1 MRKLGAVLLLSM
13 ASFGILTMISITGS
27 DSIAL
32 AQTSSEPTHADN
44 WASANF
50 AQKTALQ
57 EQVEFSRLAK
67 ELETKITERDTYL
80 TGLLESINAN
90 PPTEGTG
97 GESFTSE
104 CVIATAAYGS
114 NLAPQVQFLR
124 NFRDDKIESTA
135 AGSSFIQ
142 SFNLWYYSFSPSVAE
157 YERGQPWLQHTVRL
171 FITPLL
177 AILQLS
183 ENGYS
188 FIDGE
193 PGALVSGAIASSLI
207 GMVYFS
213 PLALVAL
220 SRKRGIMTKL
230 ITFLLI
236 AAGVG
241 LTATVFGIFLEL
253 SGILMV
259 ATSVFV
265 ISLLAA
271 SAILI
276 AKYLRILFELKWLRK
291 IQQFDIR
298 PRNRIHFA
306 SAILML
312 LAIVCSQLSAT
323 AFASAPSIPP
333 PTLSREEIEG
343 QLTTLGETKS
353 WLEETRRI
361 ESFFA
366 DTEEVQS
373 ITSRL
378 IDLQTQYV
386 SGSREISGGD
396 YAYALQYASDNYQK
410 LSSKVYNDGV
420 ADRHFTLK
428 DTLSSAIL
436 QLHYS
441 TADEVNWR
449 TCDACDA
456 DQAQELFQSSQLALE
471 TSTLNF
477 YTYSQLVLDEGR
489 QIQSRIT
496 DIDLMPS

>member
-1 MRKLGAVLLLSM
+1 MRKFGAMLLLSM
-13 ASFGILTMISITGS
+13 AIFAVVTMLSITGG
-27 DSIAL
+27 DRIAL
-32 AQTSSEPTHADN
+32 GQTSSQPTQADN

-57 EQVEFSRLAK
+57 EQVEFSRLAQ
-67 ELETKITERDTYL
+67 ELQSKITDRDTYL
-80 TGLLESINAN
+80 TGLLESINSN
-90 PPTEGTG
+90 NPTEGTG

-124 NFRDDKIESTA
+124 NFRDDQIESTA

-142 SFNLWYYSFSPSVAE
+142 AFNLWYYSFSPSVAE
-157 YERGQPWLQHTVRL
+157 YERGQPWLQQTVRL
-171 FITPLL
+171 FIMPLL
-177 AILQLS
+177 SILQLS

-193 PGALVSGAIASSLI
+193 PGALVSGGIASSLI

-213 PLALVAL
+213 PIALVAL
-220 SRKRGIMTKL
+220 SRKRSVMTKL
-230 ITFLLI
+230 IIFLLI
-236 AAGVG
+236 AVGVG
-241 LTATVFGIFLEL
+241 LTATVIGIFLEHT
-253 SGILMV
+253 GILIV

-265 ISLLAA
+265 VGLLAA

-276 AKYLRILFELKWLRK
+276 AKYLGILFGLKWLRK
-291 IQQFDIR
+291 IQLFDKR
-298 PRNRIHFA
+298 PRNRVHYA
-306 SAILML
+306 SAILVI

-323 AFASAPSIPP
+323 AFASAPSIPQ
-333 PTLSREEIEG
+333 PTLSWEEIEG

-373 ITSRL
+373 TTSRL

-386 SGSREISGGD
+386 SGSSGMTEGD
-396 YAYALQYASDNYQK
+396 YAYALQYASENYQK

-456 DQAQELFQSSQLALE
+456 DQARELFQSSQLALE
-471 TSTLNF
+471 TSTQNF

-496 DIDLMPS
+496 DIDLMPG